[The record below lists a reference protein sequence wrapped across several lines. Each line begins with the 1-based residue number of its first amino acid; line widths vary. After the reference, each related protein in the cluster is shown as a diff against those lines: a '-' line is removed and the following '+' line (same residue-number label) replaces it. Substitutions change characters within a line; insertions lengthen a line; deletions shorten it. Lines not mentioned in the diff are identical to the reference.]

1 MAHVAERL
9 ADWAAESRS
18 RPLEAAVL
26 HHAKRAVIDWHA
38 AFYPG
43 SVVAPAT
50 LLEKAFP
57 GELGHVRT
65 RALIMGAAAHTEEV
79 DDIFRDGIYH
89 PGAPTISAALA
100 VAQSLN
106 LSGMDFLRAVVVG
119 YEISTRIGAAM
130 GRAHY
135 KYWHN
140 TGTIGCFGAAAAVSE
155 ALGLSKEK
163 FSHALATVTTF
174 AAGLQQAFRMN
185 SMSKPLHAGR
195 AAEAGVTAALAARE
209 GVTGSLDVIE
219 GFGKAMGDDPDW
231 EAAFATLGRDFHIT
245 RMTFKNHACCGHTF
259 AAIDGAL
266 ALKARMKIAA
276 EEIERIRVG
285 TYRAGVE
292 VAHYE
297 TPRTPAEGRFSLK
310 YVVATALTHG
320 SVRLAAFESPRLE
333 DAQTKAL
340 MGKISV
346 SIDPELDATFPR
358 QRAAR
363 VVIEAR
369 GGEREEFLQPTRK
382 GDPDMPLT
390 DREVDEKYMELVTPV
405 LGAAKAKDLVARLW
419 KLEALPS
426 LP

>member
-38 AFYPG
+38 ALYPG

-155 ALGLSKEK
+155 ALGLSKEE

-195 AAEAGVTAALAARE
+195 AAEAGVTAAFAARE

-405 LGAAKAKDLVARLW
+405 LGAGEAKGLLARLW
-419 KLEALPS
+419 KLEALPQ